1 MCTRKFQNVGILH
14 PLMNVLIILFNIL
27 LNTILFYRL
36 LDSGNRLFRDLVN
49 LHRRSYLKARKNDKP
64 AISRAIV
71 KEIRR
76 HNGRFLKRD
85 EKSGLW
91 FEVGDD
97 AAREK
102 TSQALRQ
109 RAPEMRKILFETER
123 EHARQEVEDNIRQQH
138 LFGLPSHSAGPGDL
152 AGLGCAPMLSG
163 HHGFSN
169 MLVAQQNQINH
180 QMNLYNPLFAL
191 QSKQSTLGQ
200 QDNYAHMSA
209 QGLMTAALLGGN
221 MNRFNTNGA

>member
-1 MCTRKFQNVGILH
+1 
-14 PLMNVLIILFNIL
+14 
-27 LNTILFYRL
+27 
-36 LDSGNRLFRDLVN
+36 
-49 LHRRSYLKARKNDKP
+49 
-64 AISRAIV
+64 
-71 KEIRR
+71 
-76 HNGRFLKRD
+76 LKRD

-123 EHARQEVEDNIRQQH
+123 EHARQEAEDQLRQQH
-138 LFGLPSHSAGPGDL
+138 LFGLPSHSAGPADL
-152 AGLGCAPMLSG
+152 AGLGGAPMLSS
-163 HHGFSN
+163 HHGLSN
-169 MLVAQQNQINH
+169 MLVAQQNQNQINH

-200 QDNYAHMSA
+200 QDPYAHMSA

-221 MNRFNTNGA
+221 MNRFNSNGA